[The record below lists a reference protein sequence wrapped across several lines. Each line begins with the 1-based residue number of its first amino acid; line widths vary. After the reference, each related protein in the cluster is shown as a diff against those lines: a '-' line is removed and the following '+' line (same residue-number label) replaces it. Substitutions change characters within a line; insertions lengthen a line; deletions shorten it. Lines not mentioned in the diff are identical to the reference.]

1 MTVMTLMTIT
11 MMKLFSYAHIN
22 YIYREKFLKKQR
34 RRLAAVS
41 SPTMRSK
48 SNAPPA
54 TPRNFS
60 IVGGDLVY
68 PFNISISSKC
78 IREPSTV
85 DWRWM
90 DGLSQCHELTRWI
103 DGLIGWLADMYM
115 FLCLPTLV
123 YQLSYPRSNR
133 PIHWAYVGRRV
144 AELVRRRV
152 SETCVR

>member
-90 DGLSQCHELTRWI
+90 DVSLQCHELTRWI
-103 DGLIGWLADMYM
+103 ECLAGWQICTCSFA
-115 FLCLPTLV
+115 CLRWCINSPTLV
-123 YQLSYPRSNR
+123 RTVRFIGHTLAAVSQSWYVVVYQR
-133 PIHWAYVGRRV
+133 
-144 AELVRRRV
+144 LVR
-152 SETCVR
+152 